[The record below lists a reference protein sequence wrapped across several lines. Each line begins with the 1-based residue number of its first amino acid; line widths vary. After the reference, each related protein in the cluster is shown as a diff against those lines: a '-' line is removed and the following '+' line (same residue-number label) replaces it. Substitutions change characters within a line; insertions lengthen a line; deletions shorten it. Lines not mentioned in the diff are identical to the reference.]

1 MAYGYVRD
9 KEPLN
14 INWSEV
20 SKNFSDN
27 LKEQEKVRQD
37 KRDDIQEQ
45 YSELTKSLID
55 RPQGANSDLNTVI
68 GSYSDQAS
76 QAALANLNKLKR
88 GEISER
94 EYYTRRA
101 NMKSS
106 TENFFLYADKF
117 NTQLA
122 ENMELVQSQDPDKQ
136 ASGRMINQLSIAQEF
151 LNFKNTT
158 AIIDPAT
165 DELIL
170 VRTDE
175 DGNPTDEVID
185 VTQLGYLSTEKELAF
200 NYRGDIQKRLAN
212 RGIKQYTEDGKII
225 TTIQGAKINSL
236 TATGTIDT
244 LAKSLVTSEANAL
257 SVLDQNGYKYTS
269 DEKLYNDN
277 LADKNST
284 DKYIFYDMKNN
295 KYLYDQ
301 DAAEAI
307 VKAEITSQIPVEQKD
322 EISAFQ
328 KRTLANVDRAFNQ
341 GVKEYDQN
349 FALLQQKQLAE
360 NGLTATNI
368 NSATNEIIPANG
380 GDPIS
385 AVNYIRTINEDSF
398 DTKAN
403 KNDVAT
409 NLDEV
414 LKTVDIDNAEITFKD
429 GGEFKVPMDK
439 DGKGIKRIRDIA
451 MAPGKY
457 SPGTLVS
464 TATKAAL
471 LLFPEQINEAIADG
485 LSFIP
490 VNSFPTVDIKIPG
503 MTTEPIRVPV
513 NAKTSEYL
521 EEIMVAIGNAKKL
534 GTQVDPSSFDFIV
547 NNEFYNPGIEKQE
560 ETIEEEVVVD
570 TPDTIVDEEV
580 VVDSEPAS
588 VDGSKYND

>member
-14 INWSEV
+14 INWAEV

-37 KRDDIQEQ
+37 KRDDIQKQ

-55 RPQGANSDLNTVI
+55 RPQGANADLNTVI

-117 NTQLA
+117 NSQLA

-151 LNFKNTT
+151 LDFKNTT

-170 VRTDE
+170 VRKDE

-185 VTQLGYLSTEKELAF
+185 ITQLGYLSTEKELAF

-225 TTIQGAKINSL
+225 TTIQGVEIDSS

-257 SVLDQNGYKYTS
+257 SVLYQNGYKYTS
-269 DEKLYNDN
+269 DEKLYNEN
-277 LADKNST
+277 KGE
-284 DKYIFYDMKNN
+284 YIFYDMKNN

-301 DAAEAI
+301 DAAEQI

-322 EISAFQ
+322 ELSTFQ
-328 KRTLANVDRAFNQ
+328 KRTLANVDRAYNE
-341 GVKEYDQN
+341 GIRRYDQD
-349 FALLQQKQLAE
+349 FALRQKTLLAE
-360 NGLTATNI
+360 NGLTPTKI
-368 NSATNEIIPANG
+368 NSPVNQIIPADG

-385 AVNYIRTINEDSF
+385 AVNYIRTIDEDSF
-398 DTKAN
+398 ETKKG

-409 NLDEV
+409 NLNSV
-414 LKTVDIDNAEITFKD
+414 LDTVGINNAEITFED
-429 GGEFKVPMDK
+429 GGEFKVPLTK
-439 DGKGIKRIRDIA
+439 DYTEGIFTGERVASAAKRGVAGLRIGSGNYLA
-451 MAPGKY
+451 
-457 SPGTLVS
+457 
-464 TATKAAL
+464 
-471 LLFPEQINEAIADG
+471 LLFPGELEEAIEAG
-485 LSFIP
+485 MSNIK
-490 VNSFPTVDIKIPG
+490 VNSSNTVNITIPG
-503 MTTEPIRVPV
+503 MTTETIKVPV
-513 NAKTSEYL
+513 NAKTSDYL

-534 GTQVDPSSFDFIV
+534 GTKVDPSSFDFIV
-547 NNEFYNPGIEKQE
+547 NNEFYNPGIEEQE

-580 VVDSEPAS
+580 VEDETVVVDTT
-588 VDGSKYND
+588 KYND

>member
-27 LKEQEKVRQD
+27 LKQQEKVRQD

-212 RGIKQYTEDGKII
+212 RGIKQYTKDGKII
-225 TTIQGAKINSL
+225 TTIQGAEINSV

-269 DEKLYNDN
+269 DEKLYNEN
-277 LADKNST
+277 QGE
-284 DKYIFYDMKNN
+284 YIFYDMKNN

-322 EISAFQ
+322 ELSTFQ
-328 KRTLANVDRAFNQ
+328 KRTLANVDRAYTE
-341 GVKEYDQN
+341 GIRRYDQD
-349 FALLQQKQLAE
+349 FALRQKTLLAE
-360 NGLTATNI
+360 NGLTATEI
-368 NSATNEIIPANG
+368 NSPINQIINTD
-380 GDPIS
+380 GDPVI

-398 DTKAN
+398 DTKAD

-409 NLDEV
+409 NLDAV
-414 LKTVDIDNAEITFKD
+414 LNTVDIDNAEITFED
-429 GGEFKVPMDK
+429 GGEFKVPLTK
-439 DGKGIKRIRDIA
+439 DYTEGIFTGERVSNAAKRGVAGLRIGS
-451 MAPGKY
+451 GKY
-457 SPGTLVS
+457 LS
-464 TATKAAL
+464 
-471 LLFPEQINEAIADG
+471 LLFPGELEEAIEAG
-485 LSFIP
+485 MSNIK
-490 VNSFPTVDIKIPG
+490 VNSSNTVNITIPG
-503 MTTEPIRVPV
+503 MTTEPIKVPV

-534 GTQVDPSSFDFIV
+534 GTKVDPSSFDFIV
-547 NNEFYNPGIEKQE
+547 NNEFYNPGIEEQE

-580 VVDSEPAS
+580 VEEVDNES
-588 VDGSKYND
+588 VNNNNRATGFNPD

>member
-151 LNFKNTT
+151 LNFQNTT

-212 RGIKQYTEDGKII
+212 RGIKQYTKDGKII
-225 TTIQGAKINSL
+225 TTIQGAEIDSS
-236 TATGTIDT
+236 TATGTVDT

-269 DEKLYNDN
+269 DEKLYNEN
-277 LADKNST
+277 QGE
-284 DKYIFYDMKNN
+284 YIFYDMKNN

-322 EISAFQ
+322 ELSTYQ

-360 NGLTATNI
+360 NGLTASNVSSPSNFIRSTSGSDI
-368 NSATNEIIPANG
+368 TAN
-380 GDPIS
+380 
-385 AVNYIRTINEDSF
+385 NYIRSINEDSVN
-398 DTKAN
+398 TEQKQR
-403 KNDVAT
+403 DVVI
-409 NLDEV
+409 NLNEV
-414 LKTVDIDNAEITFKD
+414 LNTVGVKD
-429 GGEFKVPMDK
+429 AVLTINKGGEKIAYEDQSKEPVSFEQYRNYGKSNQTKPSIVINIPGVTEGNIVVP
-439 DGKGIKRIRDIA
+439 
-451 MAPGKY
+451 
-457 SPGTLVS
+457 
-464 TATKAAL
+464 
-471 LLFPEQINEAIADG
+471 
-485 LSFIP
+485 
-490 VNSFPTVDIKIPG
+490 VDYKIPDYI
-503 MTTEPIRVPV
+503 E
-513 NAKTSEYL
+513 K
-521 EEIMVAIGNAKKL
+521 IMNAIGNAKKTNTTIK
-534 GTQVDPSSFDFIV
+534 GSDFEFIV
-547 NNEFYNPGIEKQE
+547 NNEFYNPGIEEQE
-560 ETIEEEVVVD
+560 ETIEEEEVVVD

-580 VVDSEPAS
+580 VEDEAVVVDTT
-588 VDGSKYND
+588 KYND

>member
-151 LNFKNTT
+151 LNFQNTT

-212 RGIKQYTEDGKII
+212 RGIKQYTEGGKII
-225 TTIQGAKINSL
+225 TTIQGAEINSS

-301 DAAEAI
+301 DAAEQI

-328 KRTLANVDRAFNQ
+328 KRTLANVDRAYNE
-341 GVKEYDQN
+341 GIRRYDQD
-349 FALLQQKQLAE
+349 FALRQKTLLAE
-360 NGLTATNI
+360 NGLTATEI
-368 NSATNEIIPANG
+368 NSPINQIINTD
-380 GDPIS
+380 GDPVI

-398 DTKAN
+398 ETKTG

-409 NLDEV
+409 NLDAV
-414 LKTVDIDNAEITFKD
+414 LNTVDIDNAEITFED
-429 GGEFKVPMDK
+429 GGEFKVPLTK
-439 DGKGIKRIRDIA
+439 DYTEGFFTGERVTNAAKR
-451 MAPGKY
+451 G
-457 SPGTLVS
+457 
-464 TATKAAL
+464 AAGL
-471 LLFPEQINEAIADG
+471 RIGSRNYLALLFPGELEEAIEAG
-485 LSFIP
+485 MSNIK
-490 VNSFPTVDIKIPG
+490 VNSSNTVNITIPG
-503 MTTEPIRVPV
+503 LTTEPIKVPV

-534 GTQVDPSSFDFIV
+534 GTKVDPSSFDFIV
-547 NNEFYNPGIEKQE
+547 NNEFYNPGREKQE

-580 VVDSEPAS
+580 VEDETVVVDTT
-588 VDGSKYND
+588 KYND

>member
-151 LNFKNTT
+151 LNFQNTT

-212 RGIKQYTEDGKII
+212 RGIKQYTKDGKII
-225 TTIQGAKINSL
+225 TTIQGAEIDLS
-236 TATGTIDT
+236 TATGTVDT

-269 DEKLYNDN
+269 DEKLYNEN
-277 LADKNST
+277 QGE
-284 DKYIFYDMKNN
+284 YIFYDMKNN

-307 VKAEITSQIPVEQKD
+307 VKAEITSQIPVEQK
-322 EISAFQ
+322 EELSTYQ

-360 NGLTATNI
+360 NGLTASNVSSPSNFIRSTSGSDI
-368 NSATNEIIPANG
+368 TAN
-380 GDPIS
+380 
-385 AVNYIRTINEDSF
+385 NYIRSINEDSVN
-398 DTKAN
+398 TEQKQR
-403 KNDVAT
+403 DVVI
-409 NLDEV
+409 NLNEV
-414 LKTVDIDNAEITFKD
+414 LNTVGVKD
-429 GGEFKVPMDK
+429 AVLTINKGGEKIAYEDQSKEPVSFEQYRNYGKSNQTKPSIVINIPGVTEGNIVVP
-439 DGKGIKRIRDIA
+439 
-451 MAPGKY
+451 
-457 SPGTLVS
+457 
-464 TATKAAL
+464 
-471 LLFPEQINEAIADG
+471 
-485 LSFIP
+485 
-490 VNSFPTVDIKIPG
+490 VDYKIPDYI
-503 MTTEPIRVPV
+503 E
-513 NAKTSEYL
+513 K
-521 EEIMVAIGNAKKL
+521 IMNAIGNAKKTNTTIK
-534 GTQVDPSSFDFIV
+534 GSDFEFIV
-547 NNEFYNPGIEKQE
+547 NNEFYNPGIEEQE
-560 ETIEEEVVVD
+560 ETIEEEEVVVD

-580 VVDSEPAS
+580 VEDEAVVVDTT
-588 VDGSKYND
+588 KYND

>member
-37 KRDDIQEQ
+37 KRDDIQKQ

-117 NTQLA
+117 NKQLA
-122 ENMELVQSQDPDKQ
+122 ENMELVQSQDPDNQ

-151 LNFKNTT
+151 LDFQNTT

-170 VRTDE
+170 VRKDE

-212 RGIKQYTEDGKII
+212 RGIKQYTKDGKII
-225 TTIQGAKINSL
+225 TTIQGAEIDSS

-257 SVLDQNGYKYTS
+257 SVLYQNGYEYTS
-269 DEKLYNDN
+269 DEKLYNEN
-277 LADKNST
+277 QGE
-284 DKYIFYDMKNN
+284 YIFYDMKNN

-322 EISAFQ
+322 ELSALQ
-328 KRTLANVDRAFNQ
+328 KRTLAKVDRTLNQ
-341 GVKEYDQN
+341 GVK
-349 FALLQQKQLAE
+349 
-360 NGLTATNI
+360 G
-368 NSATNEIIPANG
+368 
-380 GDPIS
+380 
-385 AVNYIRTINEDSF
+385 
-398 DTKAN
+398 
-403 KNDVAT
+403 
-409 NLDEV
+409 
-414 LKTVDIDNAEITFKD
+414 
-429 GGEFKVPMDK
+429 
-439 DGKGIKRIRDIA
+439 
-451 MAPGKY
+451 
-457 SPGTLVS
+457 
-464 TATKAAL
+464 
-471 LLFPEQINEAIADG
+471 
-485 LSFIP
+485 
-490 VNSFPTVDIKIPG
+490 
-503 MTTEPIRVPV
+503 
-513 NAKTSEYL
+513 
-521 EEIMVAIGNAKKL
+521 
-534 GTQVDPSSFDFIV
+534 
-547 NNEFYNPGIEKQE
+547 
-560 ETIEEEVVVD
+560 
-570 TPDTIVDEEV
+570 
-580 VVDSEPAS
+580 
-588 VDGSKYND
+588 

>member
-212 RGIKQYTEDGKII
+212 RGIKQYTEGGKII
-225 TTIQGAKINSL
+225 TTIQGAEIDSS

-269 DEKLYNDN
+269 DEKLYNEN
-277 LADKNST
+277 QGE
-284 DKYIFYDMKNN
+284 YIFYDMKNN

-301 DAAEAI
+301 DAAEQI
-307 VKAEITSQIPVEQKD
+307 VKAEITSQIPVEQK
-322 EISAFQ
+322 EELSTFQ
-328 KRTLANVDRAFNQ
+328 KRTLANVDRAYNE
-341 GVKEYDQN
+341 GIRRYDQD
-349 FALLQQKQLAE
+349 FALRQKTLLAE
-360 NGLTATNI
+360 NGLTATEI
-368 NSATNEIIPANG
+368 NSPVNEIIPADG
-380 GDPIS
+380 GDPIP

-398 DTKAN
+398 DTKAD

-409 NLDEV
+409 NLDAV
-414 LKTVDIDNAEITFKD
+414 LNTVDIDNAEITFED
-429 GGEFKVPMDK
+429 GGEFKVPLTK
-439 DGKGIKRIRDIA
+439 DYTEGFFTGERVSNIAKRGVAGLKI
-451 MAPGKY
+451 
-457 SPGTLVS
+457 GTKNYLS
-464 TATKAAL
+464 
-471 LLFPEQINEAIADG
+471 LLFPGELEEAIEAG
-485 LSFIP
+485 MSNIK
-490 VNSFPTVDIKIPG
+490 VNSSNTVNITIPG
-503 MTTEPIRVPV
+503 MTTEPIKVPV

-534 GTQVDPSSFDFIV
+534 GTQVDPSSFEFIV
-547 NNEFYNPGIEKQE
+547 NNEFYNPGIE

-580 VVDSEPAS
+580 VEDEAVVVDTT
-588 VDGSKYND
+588 KYND

>member
-37 KRDDIQEQ
+37 KRDDIQKQ

-117 NTQLA
+117 NSQLA

-151 LNFKNTT
+151 LDFKNTT

-170 VRTDE
+170 VRKDE

-212 RGIKQYTEDGKII
+212 RGIKQYTKDGKII
-225 TTIQGAKINSL
+225 TTIQGAEIDSS

-269 DEKLYNDN
+269 DEKLYNEN
-277 LADKNST
+277 KGE
-284 DKYIFYDMKNN
+284 YIFYDMKNN

-301 DAAEAI
+301 DAAEQI

-322 EISAFQ
+322 ELSTFQ
-328 KRTLANVDRAFNQ
+328 KRTLANVDRAYNE
-341 GVKEYDQN
+341 GIRRYDQD
-349 FALLQQKQLAE
+349 FALRQKTLLAE
-360 NGLTATNI
+360 NGLTPTEI
-368 NSATNEIIPANG
+368 NSPVNEIIPADG

-385 AVNYIRTINEDSF
+385 AVNYIRTIDEDSF
-398 DTKAN
+398 ETKKG

-409 NLDEV
+409 NLNSV
-414 LKTVDIDNAEITFKD
+414 LDTVGINNAEITFED
-429 GGEFKVPMDK
+429 GGEFKVPLTK
-439 DGKGIKRIRDIA
+439 DYTEGFFTGGRVASLTKKGVTALKIAGKN
-451 MAPGKY
+451 Y
-457 SPGTLVS
+457 FS
-464 TATKAAL
+464 
-471 LLFPEQINEAIADG
+471 LLFPGELEEAIEAG
-485 LSFIP
+485 MSNIK
-490 VNSFPTVDIKIPG
+490 VNSSNTVNITIPG
-503 MTTEPIRVPV
+503 MTTETIKVPV
-513 NAKTSEYL
+513 NAKTSDYL
-521 EEIMVAIGNAKKL
+521 EEIMLAIGNAKKL

-547 NNEFYNPGIEKQE
+547 NNEFYNPGIEEQE

-580 VVDSEPAS
+580 VEEVDNES
-588 VDGSKYND
+588 VNNSNRATGFNPD

>member
-14 INWSEV
+14 INWSED

-151 LNFKNTT
+151 LNFQNTT

-212 RGIKQYTEDGKII
+212 RGIKQYTEGGKII
-225 TTIQGAKINSL
+225 TTIQGAEIDSS

-269 DEKLYNDN
+269 DEKLYNEN
-277 LADKNST
+277 QGE
-284 DKYIFYDMKNN
+284 YIFYDMKNN

-301 DAAEAI
+301 DAAEQI
-307 VKAEITSQIPVEQKD
+307 VKAEITSQIPVEQK
-322 EISAFQ
+322 EELSTFQ

-368 NSATNEIIPANG
+368 NSASNQIIPANG

-398 DTKAN
+398 ETKTG

-439 DGKGIKRIRDIA
+439 DGKGIQRIRDIA

-580 VVDSEPAS
+580 VEDETVVVDTT
-588 VDGSKYND
+588 KYND

>member
-37 KRDDIQEQ
+37 KRDDIQKQ

-122 ENMELVQSQDPDKQ
+122 ENMELVQSQDPDNQ

-151 LNFKNTT
+151 LDFQNTT

-170 VRTDE
+170 VRKDE

-212 RGIKQYTEDGKII
+212 RGIKQYTKDGKII
-225 TTIQGAKINSL
+225 TTIQGAEIDSS

-269 DEKLYNDN
+269 DEKLYNEN
-277 LADKNST
+277 QGE
-284 DKYIFYDMKNN
+284 YIFYDMKNN

-328 KRTLANVDRAFNQ
+328 KRTLANVDRAYNE
-341 GVKEYDQN
+341 GIRRYDQD
-349 FALLQQKQLAE
+349 FALRQKTLLAE
-360 NGLTATNI
+360 NGLTATEI
-368 NSATNEIIPANG
+368 NSPVNEIIPADG

-398 DTKAN
+398 DTKAD

-409 NLDEV
+409 NLDAV
-414 LKTVDIDNAEITFKD
+414 LNTVDIDNAEITFED
-429 GGEFKVPMDK
+429 GGEFKVPLTK
-439 DGKGIKRIRDIA
+439 DYTEGFFTGERVSNIAKRGVAGLKI
-451 MAPGKY
+451 
-457 SPGTLVS
+457 GTKNYLS
-464 TATKAAL
+464 
-471 LLFPEQINEAIADG
+471 LLFPGELEEAIEAG
-485 LSFIP
+485 MSNIK
-490 VNSFPTVDIKIPG
+490 VNSSNTVNITIPG
-503 MTTEPIRVPV
+503 MTTEPIKVPV

-534 GTQVDPSSFDFIV
+534 GTQVDPSSFEFIV
-547 NNEFYNPGIEKQE
+547 NNEFYNPGIE

-580 VVDSEPAS
+580 VEDEAVVVDTT
-588 VDGSKYND
+588 KYND

>member
-151 LNFKNTT
+151 LNFQNTT

-212 RGIKQYTEDGKII
+212 RGIKQYTKDGKII
-225 TTIQGAKINSL
+225 TTIQGAEIDLS
-236 TATGTIDT
+236 TATGTVDT

-269 DEKLYNDN
+269 DEKLYNEN
-277 LADKNST
+277 QGE
-284 DKYIFYDMKNN
+284 YIFYDMKNN

-322 EISAFQ
+322 ELSTYQ

-360 NGLTATNI
+360 NGLTASNVSSPSNFIRSTSGSDI
-368 NSATNEIIPANG
+368 TAN
-380 GDPIS
+380 
-385 AVNYIRTINEDSF
+385 NYIRSINEDSVN
-398 DTKAN
+398 TEQKQR
-403 KNDVAT
+403 DVVI
-409 NLDEV
+409 NLNEV
-414 LKTVDIDNAEITFKD
+414 LNTVGVKD
-429 GGEFKVPMDK
+429 AVLTINKGGEKIAYEDQSKEPVSFEQYRNYGKSNQTKPSIVINIPGVTEGNIVVP
-439 DGKGIKRIRDIA
+439 
-451 MAPGKY
+451 
-457 SPGTLVS
+457 
-464 TATKAAL
+464 
-471 LLFPEQINEAIADG
+471 
-485 LSFIP
+485 
-490 VNSFPTVDIKIPG
+490 VDYKIPDYI
-503 MTTEPIRVPV
+503 E
-513 NAKTSEYL
+513 K
-521 EEIMVAIGNAKKL
+521 IMNAIGNAKKTNTTIK
-534 GTQVDPSSFDFIV
+534 GSDFEFIV
-547 NNEFYNPGIEKQE
+547 NNEFYNPGIEEQE
-560 ETIEEEVVVD
+560 ETIEEEEVVVD

-580 VVDSEPAS
+580 VEDEAVVVDTT
-588 VDGSKYND
+588 KYND